1 MASVTPIRC
10 SATVESKASGLVE
23 PCQRI
28 LSALR
33 EKGFS
38 DDDAFAVH
46 LAMEEAFLNAAK
58 HGNKLDPTKMV
69 TIRYLVCD
77 DRVEIEIAD
86 EGDGFNPEQVP
97 DPRVGDNLYR
107 PEGRGLL
114 LIHASSWASEA
125 AARRFADAARGVFET
140 RHGAGASWLSAVEQR
155 GDRVVWVQGRL
166 PEETRDLPR
175 LLGHVLDNIPG
186 SYHVEAFKW

>member
-58 HGNKLDPTKMV
+58 HGNKLDPTKKV
-69 TIRYLVCD
+69 TIRYLVWD

-114 LIHASSWASEA
+114 LIHAYMHQAEYNE
-125 AARRFADAARGVFET
+125 RGNCLRMV
-140 RHGAGASWLSAVEQR
+140 RYKDKPIPDRSAPPAV
-155 GDRVVWVQGRL
+155 
-166 PEETRDLPR
+166 
-175 LLGHVLDNIPG
+175 
-186 SYHVEAFKW
+186 